1 MKPLSATR
9 RKSPSTGA
17 NTDCNKEKADNGKRR
32 KTIFRQKQAGR
43 LRIALSERRRR
54 SGSGNGRR
62 FSASRAAGNCQRNG
76 IRSAPDAQN
85 VGNRN
90 KTEKLHRLQ
99 NNFTKLALCGFAF
112 LTGTSEITEDM
123 QRMDEINRVRPYVA
137 KTEKPIDDDELRQY
151 WQKVVAD
158 KVILLEDLADIAAKT
173 SAKDLQKA
181 VNNRNASLTASSSD
195 KNAAAVLT
203 YNAPSRV

>member
-1 MKPLSATR
+1 MEKDAKQSSVKSRLAVCGSRFLSGVGAAAAATAGFSLR
-9 RKSPSTGA
+9 VPPEIA
-17 NTDCNKEKADNGKRR
+17 KETASVLLL
-32 KTIFRQKQAGR
+32 TA
-43 LRIALSERRRR
+43 AT
-54 SGSGNGRR
+54 
-62 FSASRAAGNCQRNG
+62 FSAA
-76 IRSAPDAQN
+76 AQN

-158 KVILLEDLADIAAKT
+158 KVISLEDLADIAAKT

-181 VNNRNASLTASSSD
+181 VNNRNASLTASSGD

>member
-1 MKPLSATR
+1 MEKDAKQSSVKSRLAVCGSRFLSGVGAAAAATAVVSPLLVPPEIAKETASVLLLTAAT
-9 RKSPSTGA
+9 
-17 NTDCNKEKADNGKRR
+17 
-32 KTIFRQKQAGR
+32 
-43 LRIALSERRRR
+43 
-54 SGSGNGRR
+54 
-62 FSASRAAGNCQRNG
+62 FSAAA
-76 IRSAPDAQN
+76 AQN

>member
-1 MKPLSATR
+1 MEKDAKQSSVKSRLAVCGSRFLSGVGAAAAATAVVSPLLVPPEIAKETASVLLLTAAT
-9 RKSPSTGA
+9 
-17 NTDCNKEKADNGKRR
+17 
-32 KTIFRQKQAGR
+32 
-43 LRIALSERRRR
+43 
-54 SGSGNGRR
+54 
-62 FSASRAAGNCQRNG
+62 FSAA
-76 IRSAPDAQN
+76 AQN

-158 KVILLEDLADIAAKT
+158 KVIAAKT

-181 VNNRNASLTASSSD
+181 VNNRNASLTASSGD